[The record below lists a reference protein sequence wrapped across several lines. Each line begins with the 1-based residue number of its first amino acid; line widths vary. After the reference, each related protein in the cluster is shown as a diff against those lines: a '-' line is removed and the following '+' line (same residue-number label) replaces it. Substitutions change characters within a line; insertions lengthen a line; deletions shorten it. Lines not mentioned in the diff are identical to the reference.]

1 MADGKAK
8 IKAVAKDFKTHW
20 NEPAS
25 GKYVP
30 YKEYLYIFGAVG
42 GDYTLQHLNS
52 FLSFGTGCYL
62 VAFYYQIP
70 LLTFAAINTF
80 FIAINYLWNILSMGV
95 DANLGFLPKKTE
107 KKYFA
112 VYLSFTVLGL
122 LLLIFNASVFL
133 PEGLRTTL
141 DTKWPGLDAFS
152 IFKIFGA
159 HFLINGWGGF
169 RNIIIRKLLLKKL
182 GRYKLFAYSNIVQG
196 VVIAMLICWLPLYEL
211 PMTERVWKL
220 FLLFQLY
227 TMFSFVG
234 HTEKVAYNIS
244 PDQQERLLVNSY
256 PVKISHIIQ
265 NIVAFILPAV
275 AGALFVDGIRDL
287 NMYRYLLPGFFV
299 LCAIIMFLS
308 LGKIKERIPAPPVEK
323 KEYYSFWTCIGGI
336 FKNKYLWI
344 NNAVSLLDSLGNGML
359 NMKTILLIYTWRET
373 GLIFSIAELV
383 LKMAGTPGQFLAPW
397 IRKRFQFKTLMVF
410 NQIISAVR
418 SGVYIVAFLF
428 LGKYHWL
435 CGILLFVS
443 LFVGNALS
451 SAITIAKNDMNIRVS
466 DYQMYISG
474 ERFEGYQSIIG
485 WFTSPITS
493 LVGLIIPLMF
503 VSAGFTSDW
512 DVLYMDDV
520 RIKCMVIGI
529 AFDLVGYLL
538 MMIPYIFFWDYTDE
552 KHVEIMKI
560 LQERADRLQAD
571 SGEETSAGTPGEALL
586 SAAEPAPVPIE

>member
-1 MADGKAK
+1 MAEEKGKV
-8 IKAVAKDFKTHW
+8 KAVLKEFKEHW
-20 NEPAS
+20 NEPAP
-25 GKYVP
+25 GKHVP

-80 FIAINYLWNILSMGV
+80 FIAINYLWQILSMGV
-95 DANLGFLPKKTE
+95 DANLGFLPKKIE

-112 VYLSFTVLGL
+112 VYLSFTALGL
-122 LLLIFNASVFL
+122 LLLIFNASSLL
-133 PEGLRTTL
+133 PEGLRTSL
-141 DTKWPGLDAFS
+141 DAKWPGLDAFS

-159 HFLINGWGGF
+159 HFLVNGWGGF
-169 RNIIIRKLLLKKL
+169 RSIVIRKLLLKKL
-182 GRYKLFAYSNIVQG
+182 GRYKLFAYANIVQG
-196 VVIAMLICWLPLYEL
+196 VVVAALICWLPLYEL

-227 TMFSFVG
+227 GMFSFVG
-234 HTEKVAYNIS
+234 HSEKVAYNIS

-299 LCAIIMFLS
+299 VCAGIMFIS

-344 NNAVSLLDSLGNGML
+344 NNAVTLLDSLGNGML

-410 NQIISAVR
+410 NQIVNAVR
-418 SGVYIVAFLF
+418 SAVYIIAFLF
-428 LGKYHWL
+428 LGNHLLL
-435 CGILLFVS
+435 CGILLFIS
-443 LFVGNALS
+443 LFVGNGLS
-451 SAITIAKNDMNIRVS
+451 SAISIAKNDMNIRVS

-474 ERFEGYQSIIG
+474 ERFEGYQGIIG

-503 VSAGFTSDW
+503 VGVGFTSDW

-520 RIKCMVIGI
+520 RIKCMLIGI

-538 MMIPYIFFWDYTDE
+538 MIIPYVFFWDYTDE

-560 LQERADRLQAD
+560 LQERADQLKEEQLSEEQGENFGD
-571 SGEETSAGTPGEALL
+571 GEEAQVPTP
-586 SAAEPAPVPIE
+586 VK

>member
-1 MADGKAK
+1 MAEEKGKV
-8 IKAVAKDFKTHW
+8 KAVLKEFKEHW
-20 NEPAS
+20 NEPAP
-25 GKYVP
+25 GKHVP

-42 GDYTLQHLNS
+42 GDYTLQYLNG

-80 FIAINYLWNILSMGV
+80 FIAINYLWQILSMGV
-95 DANLGFLPKKTE
+95 DANLGFLPKKIE
-107 KKYFA
+107 KKYFT

-122 LLLIFNASVFL
+122 LLLILNASALL
-133 PEGLRTTL
+133 PEGLRTSL
-141 DTKWPGLDAFS
+141 DAKWPGLDAFS

-169 RNIIIRKLLLKKL
+169 RSIVIRKLLLKKL
-182 GRYKLFAYSNIVQG
+182 GRYKLFAYANIVQG
-196 VVIAMLICWLPLYEL
+196 VVVAALICWLPLYEL
-211 PMTERVWKL
+211 PMMERVWKL

-227 TMFSFVG
+227 GMFTFVG
-234 HTEKVAYNIS
+234 HSDKVAYNIS
-244 PDQQERLLVNSY
+244 PDQQERLIVNSY

-299 LCAIIMFLS
+299 VSAGIMFIS

-344 NNAVSLLDSLGNGML
+344 NNAVTLLDSLGNGML

-397 IRKRFQFKTLMVF
+397 IRKRFQYKTLMVF
-410 NQIISAVR
+410 NQIINAVR
-418 SGVYIVAFLF
+418 SAVYIIAFLF
-428 LGKYHWL
+428 LGNHLLL
-435 CGILLFVS
+435 CGILLFIS
-443 LFVGNALS
+443 LFVGNGLS
-451 SAITIAKNDMNIRVS
+451 SAISIAKNDMNIRVS

-474 ERFEGYQSIIG
+474 ERFEGYQGIIG

-503 VSAGFTSDW
+503 VGVGFTSDW

-520 RIKCMVIGI
+520 RIKCMLIGI

-538 MMIPYIFFWDYTDE
+538 MIIPYVFFWDYTDE

-560 LQERADRLQAD
+560 LQERADQLKEEQI
-571 SGEETSAGTPGEALL
+571 SEEQGENFGDGAEAQVPTP
-586 SAAEPAPVPIE
+586 VT